1 MKIQKKFHKTLKNL
15 SLSGMQPGQF
25 LVNKDGMKRKI
36 FSVREGIII
45 ASKINNF
52 EVCGAFDTEVG
63 WKKDGWSLLEEP
75 WVPKKGEKY
84 FFVMS
89 YGDIDSIVWRD
100 TNEDKFRLSVG
111 NVHRTTSDAK
121 EYRQKLIEVMGLK
134 KAGY

>member
-1 MKIQKKFHKTLKNL
+1 
-15 SLSGMQPGQF
+15 MQPGQF